1 MDGLAHLRRRLSQ
14 YGAVWVLGFVLAAA
28 AMLLLMLWL
37 DLMEA
42 ADLVLPPLWLAVS
55 LALAAG
61 VALSFRAPLTWA
73 ARAAVLALALLL
85 WLPLLWAPTSA
96 AGLIAFVAD
105 RPIEYSQAYY
115 GFRVAVGRLLWPLE
129 QALFGDGVVEGL
141 WSAFQVVASII
152 GFLATLANLWPMV
165 RRALGV
171 ATTEA

>member
-129 QALFGDGVVEGL
+129 QALFGGGVVEGL